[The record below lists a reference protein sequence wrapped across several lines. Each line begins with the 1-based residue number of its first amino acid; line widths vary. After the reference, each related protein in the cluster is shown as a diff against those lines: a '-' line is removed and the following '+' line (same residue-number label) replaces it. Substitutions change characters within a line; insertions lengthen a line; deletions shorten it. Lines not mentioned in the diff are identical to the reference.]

1 MMMMT
6 MKNHTRR
13 RFLAVA
19 AAGALMT
26 QVRVAAAVPR
36 IEVLQPLVDKITAGA
51 PLQEGRVTLEI
62 PQLSDNGHSVPMKIS
77 IASPMSE
84 RDYVR
89 TVHVLSEKN
98 PRPVIATYH
107 LHPQCGRAEIAT
119 RVRLNGEQRILVI
132 AAMSDGSF
140 QAASASVI
148 VTETACL
155 DAS

>member
-1 MMMMT
+1 
-6 MKNHTRR
+6 
-13 RFLAVA
+13 
-19 AAGALMT
+19 
-26 QVRVAAAVPR
+26 
-36 IEVLQPLVDKITAGA
+36 
-51 PLQEGRVTLEI
+51 
-62 PQLSDNGHSVPMKIS
+62 LSDNGHSVPMKIS